1 MVNPEIGDNVEEE
14 DIPRSDDSSS
24 VPDNG
29 AHDQQ
34 ADVGVGNELP
44 LGGRED

>member
-1 MVNPEIGDNVEEE
+1 MNPEIGDHVEEE

-24 VPDNG
+24 VPDDR

-34 ADVGVGNELP
+34 ADVGVGNQLP